1 MDSEDLV
8 VLLADDDLA
17 YSLAALILCDK
28 AAGVG
33 HWKLDDRIFL
43 AGSLGLL
50 LGESDSGDLWVG
62 IDDSRDGVVA
72 HMIFLSKNIVDR
84 DLALAARRV
93 GQHRE
98 AGHVAGGI
106 DSRNI
111 RAHPAVHLDSA
122 RFSATVQEHLDS
134 KVLKAESRD
143 VGTAAHRDEN
153 LVPADPLGVALRI
166 LIDNGVALDSG
177 DLALEAEVHATF
189 GVDLLKHSADLI
201 VKRSENL
208 RKHLNHSHFRT
219 ESAIESRELHSDDT
233 STDDNELGRTLFQRK
248 DLTVGD
254 DNVSGL
260 LQTRERRHGG
270 L

>member
-1 MDSEDLV
+1 MV
-8 VLLADDDLA
+8 
-17 YSLAALILCDK
+17 
-28 AAGVG
+28 
-33 HWKLDDRIFL
+33 
-43 AGSLGLL
+43 
-50 LGESDSGDLWVG
+50 
-62 IDDSRDGVVA
+62 
-72 HMIFLSKNIVDR
+72 FLSKNIVDR

-106 DSRNI
+106 DSWNI

-122 RFSATVQEHLDS
+122 RLSTTVQEHLHAE
-134 KVLKAESRD
+134 VLKAESAD
-143 VGTAAHRDEN
+143 VGAAAHRDEN
-153 LVPADPLGVALRI
+153 LVPADPLGVTLRI

-177 DLALEAEVHATF
+177 DLALEAEVHATL
-189 GVDLLKHSADLI
+189 GVDLLKHGADLI

-208 RKHLNHSHFRT
+208 RKHLDHSHFRSKSAV
-219 ESAIESRELHSDDT
+219 ESGELHSDDT

>member
-1 MDSEDLV
+1 MGMPV
-8 VLLADDDLA
+8 VTVPEQVNPDPDFSTVRVPNPEEAD
-17 YSLAALILCDK
+17 ALSM
-28 AAGVG
+28 AV
-33 HWKLDDRIFL
+33 
-43 AGSLGLL
+43 
-50 LGESDSGDLWVG
+50 
-62 IDDSRDGVVA
+62 
-72 HMIFLSKNIVDR
+72 
-84 DLALAARRV
+84 ALAKKVNAAVVIGTDPDCDRMGVAVRNDKGEFVKVAGDYRV
-93 GQHRE
+93 CNVQVLDKKTGLYQPLDLKKTYTL
-98 AGHVAGGI
+98 GGI
-106 DSRNI
+106 DYTI
-111 RAHPAVHLDSA
+111 TYCGDG
-122 RFSATVQEHLDS
+122 FTMFKDS

-260 LQTRERRHGG
+260 LQTRERRHGS